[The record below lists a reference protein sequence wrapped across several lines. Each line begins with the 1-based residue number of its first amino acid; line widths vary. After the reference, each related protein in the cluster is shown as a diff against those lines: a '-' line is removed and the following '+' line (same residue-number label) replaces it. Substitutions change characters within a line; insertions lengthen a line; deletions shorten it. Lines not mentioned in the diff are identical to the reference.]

1 VGNPANVIRRAD
13 SARVVA
19 YTDEDG
25 NGYYAGRLRVDGGID
40 AVINLTTLTVSGNG
54 SIGGDLTVG
63 DDLTVTDDATIGG
76 DVAITGSLTVAGQP
90 ITPGGS
96 GGGGNAFIPVSGRYS
111 VLPGWG
117 RASGPNLSL
126 GAGDAVAV
134 LFEVASAATFD
145 RIGVDVA
152 AAAAA
157 GGLLRATLYNVTS
170 ATDTR
175 PGAVVTD
182 FGTIASDVGTGAQL
196 WTVAQAV
203 TPGQVYALMV
213 AAQVAGCSLRTVETY
228 DPRVTLAGTTGWT
241 GTVSSGA
248 YARAGVTG
256 AAPNPF
262 GVPSD
267 EVPIRIALRWQ

>member
-1 VGNPANVIRRAD
+1 
-13 SARVVA
+13 VVA

-25 NGYYAGRLRVDGGID
+25 NGYFAGRLRVDGGLD
-40 AVINLTTLTVSGNG
+40 AVINLTTLTVAGDG
-54 SIGGDLTVG
+54 TIGGDLSVG
-63 DDLTVTDDATIGG
+63 DDLVVTDDVTVGG

-90 ITPGGS
+90 ITPGG
-96 GGGGNAFIPVSGRYS
+96 GGGGGSALTPVSGRYS

-117 RASGPNLSL
+117 RASGPNLTL

-134 LFEVASAATFD
+134 LFEVAHAGTID

-152 AAAAA
+152 SAAAA
-157 GGLLRATLYNVTS
+157 GGLLRASLYAVTS
-170 ATDTR
+170 TTDNR
-175 PGAVVTD
+175 PAALQTD
-182 FGTIASDVGTGAQL
+182 FATIPSDVGTGAQL
-196 WTVAQAV
+196 WTVSQAV
-203 TPGQVYALMV
+203 TTGQVYAMMI

-241 GTVSSGA
+241 GTVASGA

-262 GVPSD
+262 GVPVD
-267 EVPIRIALRWQ
+267 EVPVRIALRWA